1 MAENK
6 TYWKSA
12 EQLKGERETIN
23 LQKEL
28 IELQGD
34 RIKVLSK

>member
-12 EQLKGERETIN
+12 EQLKGESPMI
-23 LQKEL
+23 
-28 IELQGD
+28 D
-34 RIKVLSK
+34 SLSKKNLLSKFQ